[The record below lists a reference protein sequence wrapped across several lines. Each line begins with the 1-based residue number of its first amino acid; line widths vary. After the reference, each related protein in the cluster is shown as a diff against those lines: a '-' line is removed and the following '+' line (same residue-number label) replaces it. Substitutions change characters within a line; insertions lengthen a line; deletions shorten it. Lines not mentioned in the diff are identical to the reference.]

1 MNKQILHFVSQLGY
15 WTSAFNDVPKN
26 CSISITLRT
35 GVFDGSK
42 SLFQFSPLEHDYEP
56 QNGDK
61 VYFLPGVNV
70 PRTKFKNLCDEE
82 GIRTVRD
89 ISAANI
95 IVGNNASVKQLTD
108 SVFGYKAT
116 VSDFKELLNIE
127 EFKAKLDEH
136 TYDKI
141 MSALEFYTEDYVL
154 LDRTLVRFI
163 ENNINESG
171 TTVSHFYYIKDE
183 YLEHVSHIAGK
194 KLYDESV
201 IIDKLN
207 GEDAAVINKEVYD
220 QLLIMLDSSD
230 LDNQILA
237 MEIMANCKYSSSL
250 TYLTLLFYYKK
261 HVISNCSA
269 KNHVNFKSLL
279 SWLDLK
285 PSHIYMHPQKI
296 VELLSTK
303 GQLTKENLDI
313 ILSYIGEDVAHGA
326 NGGAFRIKQL
336 TLAPEFLEQIN
347 LDYTY
352 VMQEDYVPVTSVE
365 SEPEIEYA
373 VEDNFDLEE
382 PEMEQIE
389 DIPIEAELEEVVS
402 EEPEII
408 QEDLSNNTQITQAD
422 ESGIDWF

>member
-15 WTSAFNDVPKN
+15 WSSSFNDVPKN
-26 CSISITLRT
+26 CSISITLLT

-89 ISAANI
+89 ISTANI

-108 SVFGYKAT
+108 SVYGYKVT

-141 MSALEFYTEDYVL
+141 MSTLEFYTEDYVL
-154 LDRTLVRFI
+154 LDRALARFI
-163 ENNINESG
+163 ENNINKIG
-171 TTVSHFYYIKDE
+171 TTASPFYYIKDE

-279 SWLDLK
+279 SWLELK
-285 PSHIYMHPQKI
+285 PSHIYMHPPKI
-296 VELLSTK
+296 VELLSAK
-303 GQLTKENLDI
+303 GQLTKENVDI
-313 ILSYIGEDVAHGA
+313 ILSYISVDVA
-326 NGGAFRIKQL
+326 NGPDGGPFRMKQI
-336 TLAPEFLEQIN
+336 TLAPEFLEQMN

-352 VMQEDYVPVTSVE
+352 VMQEDYIPVTSVE
-365 SEPEIEYA
+365 SEPEVEYA

-389 DIPIEAELEEVVS
+389 DIPVEAQSEEVVL

-408 QEDLSNNTQITQAD
+408 QEQVSNNNQITQTD